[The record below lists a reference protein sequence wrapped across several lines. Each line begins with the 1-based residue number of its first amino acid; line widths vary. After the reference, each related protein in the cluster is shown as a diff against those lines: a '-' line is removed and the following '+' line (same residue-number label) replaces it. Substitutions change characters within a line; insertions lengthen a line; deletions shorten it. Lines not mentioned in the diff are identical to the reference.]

1 MVIIDGLYILRF
13 LWGMWWESEG
23 DGDIGIRMA
32 NRGGVCGGTEEGGD
46 WVGCAAHLTDNQSL
60 RGITQIILSAHLYN
74 PKKSSTFAFDFGS
87 SPVAKPN
94 IYIAE

>member
-32 NRGGVCGGTEEGGD
+32 NRGGVCGGTEEGAIRRCVRWYRGGGRLGD
-46 WVGCAAHLTDNQSL
+46 VC
-60 RGITQIILSAHLYN
+60 
-74 PKKSSTFAFDFGS
+74 GS
-87 SPVAKPN
+87 S
-94 IYIAE
+94 Y